1 MNSKIVVDTNILVA
15 LLDVKDVH
23 HSKALK
29 LIKKLEDE
37 ERDLLLIDC
46 ILKEVYTVLARRCLE
61 RGYKF
66 SEAASKVKKDLEG
79 FEIIKAYLFVNKIH
93 DDILELM
100 VKTDGRLNYHDAL
113 ISIVMKE
120 KEIREIAT
128 FDRDFKE
135 VKWLKVEDGD

>member
-15 LLDVKDVH
+15 LLDIKDVH

-66 SEAASKVKKDLEG
+66 SEAVSKVKKDLEG